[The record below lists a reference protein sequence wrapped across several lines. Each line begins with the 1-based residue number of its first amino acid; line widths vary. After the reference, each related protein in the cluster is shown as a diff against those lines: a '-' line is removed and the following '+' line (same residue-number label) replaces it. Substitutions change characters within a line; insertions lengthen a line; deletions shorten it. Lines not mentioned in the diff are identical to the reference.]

1 MKPLAVLLTAF
12 GLALLATRLLAGHP
26 NYLLAGN
33 VAMAVMLIFTGIAHV
48 PYVRGMAQMLPAW
61 LPAKNAWVYG
71 TGLLEI
77 VGGVGLLVPAL
88 RPTAAWCLLVFF
100 VLIFP
105 GNIISAQ
112 KHLDYQRGT
121 LTGPGLGYLWFRVPL
136 QVLFL
141 AWTWY
146 FGLHLGVK
154 N

>member
-1 MKPLAVLLTAF
+1 MKPLVVLLTTF
-12 GLALLATRLLAGHP
+12 CLALAATYLLAGWP
-26 NYLLAGN
+26 DYRLAGN

-71 TGLLEI
+71 TGLLE
-77 VGGVGLLVPAL
+77 VAGGVGLLLPAL
-88 RPTAAWCLLVFF
+88 RPLAAGCLLVFF

-105 GNIISAQ
+105 ANIISAS

-136 QVLFL
+136 QLLFL

-146 FGLHLGVK
+146 FGLHLAAG
-154 N
+154 

>member
-1 MKPLAVLLTAF
+1 MKPLAVLLAAF
-12 GLALLATRLLAGHP
+12 GLALLATRLLGGQA

-33 VAMAVMLIFTGIAHV
+33 AAMATMLVFTGIAHI
-48 PYVRGMAQMLPAW
+48 PYVRGMAQMLPTW
-61 LPAKNAWVYG
+61 LPAKRAWVYG

-77 VGGVGLLVPAL
+77 VGGVGLLVPTL
-88 RPTAAWCLLVFF
+88 RPTAAWCLLLFF

-105 GNIISAQ
+105 GNVISAQ

-121 LTGPGLGYLWFRVPL
+121 RTGPGLGYLWFRGPL

-146 FGLHLGVK
+146 FGLHLAA
-154 N
+154 